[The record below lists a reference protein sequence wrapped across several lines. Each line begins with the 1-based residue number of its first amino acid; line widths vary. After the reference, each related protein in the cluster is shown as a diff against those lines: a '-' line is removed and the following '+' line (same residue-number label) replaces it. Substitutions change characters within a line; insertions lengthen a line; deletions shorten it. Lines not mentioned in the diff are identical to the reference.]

1 MIMHIFFYMDIDM
14 VTVTDRDRDEN
25 RDTDRDTERDMET
38 ARDGNRDRDGDRD
51 MDGERDRCRDRDTY
65 PFTGEKS
72 KHIEIKLGGVS
83 DPSKQISAGYQ
94 TSLN

>member
-1 MIMHIFFYMDIDM
+1 MDLDM
-14 VTVTDRDRDEN
+14 GMGTDTNWDRDG
-25 RDTDRDTERDMET
+25 DRDMERDMDT
-38 ARDGNRDRDGDRD
+38 ARDGNRDRDED
-51 MDGERDRCRDRDTY
+51 RDRDTC
-65 PFTGEKS
+65 PFIYEKS

>member
-1 MIMHIFFYMDIDM
+1 MDG
-14 VTVTDRDRDEN
+14 DRDRD
-25 RDTDRDTERDMET
+25 RDKYT
-38 ARDGNRDRDGDRD
+38 N
-51 MDGERDRCRDRDTY
+51 
-65 PFTGEKS
+65 PFPCEKS

>member
-1 MIMHIFFYMDIDM
+1 L
-14 VTVTDRDRDEN
+14 
-25 RDTDRDTERDMET
+25 ERDK
-38 ARDGNRDRDGDRD
+38 NVGDRD
-51 MDGERDRCRDRDTY
+51 MDGDSDRDREKYTY
-65 PFTGEKS
+65 PITCEKS